1 MITKHENGFDKI
13 KISDKLDGVA
23 KSAIKSAKKDKKRNK
38 IRLNLIKYGTGIASI
53 FIIFVVSV
61 NYFQTFADSIK
72 NVPIFC
78 KIAAAVSTNN
88 NGIFVPKIKHE
99 VITDQNKIK
108 STFPVKEEKPTIDLG
123 DLKQVSTE
131 AENDTYNPDFPQ
143 YITNTYRIMTV
154 YKSPSG
160 KELII
165 TQGNSED
172 NADGPLPNIV
182 NKTST
187 AKVKGVDAA
196 ICEAKNGY
204 TQVVFIK
211 NKKFYNIMGYK
222 MSKVDLIKIA
232 ESLQ

>member
-1 MITKHENGFDKI
+1 M
-13 KISDKLDGVA
+13 
-23 KSAIKSAKKDKKRNK
+23 
-38 IRLNLIKYGTGIASI
+38 
-53 FIIFVVSV
+53 SV
-61 NYFQTFADSIK
+61 NCVPTFTDSVK
-72 NVPIFC
+72 NVPILS
-78 KIAAAVSTNN
+78 KIVAAVSTNN
-88 NGIFVPKIKHE
+88 EIFVPKIKHE
-99 VITDQNKIK
+99 VITDQNIIK
-108 STFPVKEEKPTIDLG
+108 NTFPVKEEKPTIDLG
-123 DLKQVSTE
+123 DLKQVSTQ
-131 AENDTYNPDFPQ
+131 AEKDAYNPDFPE
-143 YITNTYRIMTV
+143 YTTSTYRIMTV

-211 NKKFYNIMGYK
+211 NKKLYNIMGYK
-222 MSKVDLIKIA
+222 MSKAELIKIA